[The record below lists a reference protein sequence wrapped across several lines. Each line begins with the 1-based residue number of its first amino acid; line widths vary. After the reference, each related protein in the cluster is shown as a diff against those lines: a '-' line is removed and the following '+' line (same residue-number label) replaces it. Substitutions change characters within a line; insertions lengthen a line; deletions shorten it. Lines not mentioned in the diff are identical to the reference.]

1 MSVTGQSISRTDL
14 RVFAFTRDHVLEGN
28 RDHVFSH
35 SPTTAIFLDTTL
47 GDFGG
52 VRLRGAGHRTQ
63 TGGHA
68 VMIRVRLGKHAG
80 DKFMAGPFD
89 THSVSPD
96 ENTRLAEANWVHA
109 SGALVISEYDKSV
122 NAGEE
127 ALASFVADQTES
139 VMLGLADTIT
149 DAIHATTITTNGV
162 TPIDDLVHA
171 NDSLIQGL
179 TPTDFANY
187 HSRGV
192 SARGTAAASI
202 SFASGSFAAQGISD
216 LRTSFNNASE
226 GQVQPNVGITTYAN
240 HERYEG
246 ALQPLER
253 FQGAVRVADGSF
265 GALAFR
271 TVPVL
276 ADPKTASGAWYWLNV
291 GSRGIEM
298 IVLNPHDFRFAPFKP
313 GANQETF
320 VSELQWK
327 GALII
332 HNRRYGCNKLTSIT
346 D

>member
-1 MSVTGQSISRTDL
+1 MSVTAQSITESDL
-14 RVFAFTRDHVLEGN
+14 RVYAFTRNNVLEGS

-35 SPTTAIFLDTTL
+35 SPTTAIFLDQTL

-63 TGGHA
+63 TGGAA
-68 VMIRVRLGKHAG
+68 VQIRVRLGKHAG
-80 DKFMAGPFD
+80 SKFMAGAFD
-89 THSVSPD
+89 THSTSPD
-96 ENTRLAEANWVHA
+96 ENTRLGKANWVHA
-109 SGALVISEYDKSV
+109 SGAVVISETDKSV
-122 NAGEE
+122 NAGPE
-127 ALASFVADQTES
+127 AMDNFVADQTES
-139 VMLGLADTIT
+139 VLLSLADEVT

-162 TPIDDLVHA
+162 TPIDDLISA
-171 NDSLIQGL
+171 NDTVQTLAGG
-179 TPTDFANY
+179 TYDNFN
-187 HSRGV
+187 SRGV
-192 SARGTAAASI
+192 SARGTAAGSI

-226 GQVQPNVGITTYAN
+226 GNVMPNVGITTYAN

-265 GALAFR
+265 QALAFR
-271 TVPVL
+271 SVPVL

-291 GSRGIEM
+291 GRRGMEI

-332 HNRRYGCNKLTSIT
+332 HNRRYGCNKLTGIT